1 MAYTLEQR
9 LQKQQ
14 LLRAD
19 REISALLTST
29 RKIELEE
36 KGVILWIFDR
46 LIAYSKALAEARE
59 AGKISK
65 TESTF
70 LFEADG
76 VTRLFAS
83 FADFWH
89 CLCETA
95 PEMERLGMFDSMTEG
110 KGLRLYDP
118 AQESGARKG
127 RSTAG
132 KIISN

>member
-1 MAYTLEQR
+1 MGYTMEQR
-9 LQKQQ
+9 LRKQQ
-14 LLRAD
+14 LVRAS
-19 REISALLTST
+19 REITRLTAST
-29 RKIELEE
+29 MKIELEE
-36 KGVILWIFDR
+36 KGVIPWIFDR